1 MPPRRTP
8 SKVNGYENLPSKGAE
23 PLPLRGPSCEGYV
36 NLPARQDR
44 PASSGPPPLPPKTP
58 SQGLQ
63 GYENL
68 PTKDASSIRT
78 RNFPQENIGVNGTW
92 LMFYYSFLSG
102 SAF

>member
-23 PLPLRGPSCEGYV
+23 PLPSRGPSCEGYV